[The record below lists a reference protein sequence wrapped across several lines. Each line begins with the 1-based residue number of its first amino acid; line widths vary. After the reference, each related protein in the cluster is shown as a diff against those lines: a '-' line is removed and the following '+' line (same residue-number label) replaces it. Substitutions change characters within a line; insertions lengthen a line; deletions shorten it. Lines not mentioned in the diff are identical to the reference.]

1 MFDVARSISSVPA
14 KLPAATER
22 CCAIRAPPSSIL
34 KRSKR
39 DPYISIPNSSCLR
52 LRSVKSGSSAAN
64 SGASSISFTSAAETS
79 RAIHRNRI
87 NPDAIRDWNSR
98 PSAEANAIAV
108 VAGKASSKSSKDIAS
123 NITMALLAAHHRP
136 NSRKYLCI
144 TSVSVLAPP
153 PAAPSAHNAL
163 SSIPTFDRVSIS
175 GTLSLISNQSA
186 TAFAG
191 SSILRILIQ
200 PFSALSAHRTKGSMS
215 GRRRGGLGR
224 RVLIVFETSRISD
237 KNTSSRG
244 CGKKYAIGCKFPP
257 WLRRTIWPVTECTD
271 K

>member
-1 MFDVARSISSVPA
+1 MSCCAVLSKSSPLVAAGSLLLSKMRSTAASSPDSISRLAVRSATGTRASWNLIQGRSERMFDVARSISSVPA

-34 KRSKR
+34 KGSKR

-108 VAGKASSKSSKDIAS
+108 VAGKASSKSSKD
-123 NITMALLAAHHRP
+123 NRFKHHYGAFGCP
-136 NSRKYLCI
+136 
-144 TSVSVLAPP
+144 
-153 PAAPSAHNAL
+153 PSA
-163 SSIPTFDRVSIS
+163 
-175 GTLSLISNQSA
+175 
-186 TAFAG
+186 
-191 SSILRILIQ
+191 
-200 PFSALSAHRTKGSMS
+200 K
-215 GRRRGGLGR
+215 
-224 RVLIVFETSRISD
+224 
-237 KNTSSRG
+237 
-244 CGKKYAIGCKFPP
+244 
-257 WLRRTIWPVTECTD
+257 
-271 K
+271 